1 MTNYKLCLFEV
12 GVLSRDFN
20 VKTPNE
26 TTLDFMSVP
35 EEVSITNDLQGGSNM
50 TGTICVLTSH
60 SLSLSYLNHLVSSDD
75 YST

>member
-1 MTNYKLCLFEV
+1 MSKILNGRDTLNITNYKLCLSEV

-26 TTLDFMSVP
+26 TTRDFMYTGSVP

-50 TGTICVLTSH
+50 TGTICV
-60 SLSLSYLNHLVSSDD
+60 
-75 YST
+75 